1 VSGITPLLDTLLHQV
16 LGRRVDIPVPRDLNA
31 AVSAPVPAQGARPLH
46 SDSRLDPREQAPVA
60 QASAAVRSQAA
71 NAPAPRTPG
80 ASETPQ
86 PQPQSSTTTSFSAAA
101 RLIGDLLQ
109 RFPAPPAVITPASPL
124 LAEAPAGPQV
134 AARIAG
140 QLQQSIQ
147 SSGLFY
153 EAHVARWTRGEL
165 PLEVLQREPQMRAA
179 SISPQPS
186 ALQGVSMAQEPAAA
200 PGSAVVY
207 EPAPALPGERP
218 APAEQ
223 RVEAVDQEAVAGE
236 PEGDTVGE
244 TQLPLLRQQLELLA
258 APQLR
263 WEGNVWAGVFMA
275 LVIQPPAAEP
285 LVDDGGEREGEGA
298 PGQGA
303 WQVRLALRL
312 DGHGELEVAIS
323 LQGERLAL
331 TLQTESASLRGYFAQ
346 TRGALEECL
355 AGYGFSEVSL
365 RLREGGEEADDG
377 R

>member
-1 VSGITPLLDTLLHQV
+1 MSGITPLLDTLLHQV
-16 LGRRVDIPVPRDLNA
+16 LGRRVDIPVAKDLNA
-31 AVSAPVPAQGARPLH
+31 AVSAPVPAPGPRPLH

-71 NAPAPRTPG
+71 QVPAPRTPG
-80 ASETPQ
+80 AGEAPPAQ
-86 PQPQSSTTTSFSAAA
+86 PLSSTSTSFSAAA

-109 RFPAPPAVITPASPL
+109 RFPVPPAAIAPAAPL
-124 LAEAPAGPQV
+124 LAEVPAGPQ
-134 AARIAG
+134 AAAQIAG

-153 EAHVARWTRGEL
+153 EAHVARWSRGEL
-165 PLEVLQREPQMRAA
+165 PFETLQREPQMQALPRA
-179 SISPQPS
+179 
-186 ALQGVSMAQEPAAA
+186 PAVPGAA
-200 PGSAVVY
+200 PASAHESVA
-207 EPAPALPGERP
+207 PQSAMTPALPGERLP
-218 APAEQ
+218 SAES
-223 RVEAVDQEAVAGE
+223 RLELVDERL
-236 PEGDTVGE
+236 TVGE
-244 TQLPLLRQQLELLA
+244 REAGAVGEAHLPLVRQQLELLA

-263 WEGNVWAGVFMA
+263 WEGNLWAGVFVA
-275 LVIQPPAAEP
+275 LNIQPPPAEEGGER
-285 LVDDGGEREGEGA
+285 GGEREGEGA

-355 AGYGFSEVSL
+355 AGHGFSEVSL
-365 RLREGGEEADDG
+365 RLLERDGEVDDD